1 MTKTIPILSGYDLVE
16 KLQHSSDSV
25 VYRAKQGGKDFADTP
40 RSVIIKLLPVKYPS
54 YQELINFRHQYTIAK
69 DLDIPGVLRLY
80 HLEEHDRGYALVMED
95 YGGIA
100 LDQYPEPLSLPDV
113 LEIAIQL
120 TSTLQLLGKQN
131 IIHKNIN
138 PSNLLINPNTK
149 QIKLIDFSIASLLPR
164 ETQIIVNPDLLE
176 GNLSYISPEQT
187 GRMNRG
193 IDYRSDFYSLGITLY
208 ELLTGRLPFVTT
220 NPIASGVTCG
230 EVWSEATS
238 NPCVAGREAI
248 ELVHCHLS
256 QIAVPANLVNPE
268 IPAVVAQIV
277 AKLMAKN
284 AEDRY
289 QSALGIQHDLAN
301 CLHQW
306 LSINTINEFELAQQD
321 FSDRFILPEKLYGR
335 TAELRT
341 LLDAFQRVSQG
352 HTEMMLVA
360 GFSGIGK
367 TAVINEIHKPI
378 IRQKGYFIKGKYDQ
392 FNRRRP
398 FSGFFQAFRDLIKQL
413 LSESTEQIADWKSQ
427 ILAAVGENAQV
438 LINELPELK
447 QLIGSQQP
455 IRDIEGTASQQRFN
469 LAFQKFI
476 EVFTTAEHPL
486 VIFLDD
492 LQWADAASL
501 KLMKLLMTGKGY
513 LLLLGAYRD
522 NEVSSTH
529 QFILKIEQLK
539 QAAVAVQTISL
550 APLNLADTNQLIAD
564 TLHCTIERTESLAE
578 LVDRK
583 TQGNPFFVTQFL
595 KSLYADGQIRFNR
608 RGYWECDLAQIQS
621 LSVTDDVV
629 ELMADQLQRLPI
641 AAQQIFKL
649 AACIGN
655 QFDLET
661 LVIISEQSRLIVTDA
676 LWEGLQSGL
685 ILPTSQVYKFFQS
698 DTSQEFASE
707 KRVNST
713 YQFLHDRVQQAAYSL
728 IPDRQKQQTHL
739 EIGRLLLANASN
751 EQRREKLFEIVNHFN
766 LAIELVQ
773 KPSER
778 EMLTRLN
785 LKAAQKAQVAT
796 AYSAAYNYA
805 QVGIKLLSNWSEQYN
820 LALTLHETLAEV
832 AFLNGDF
839 AAVPALTK
847 IVLKQ
852 ARSTIDRIKTYE
864 LIIQFHTIQKQ
875 HQQAID
881 SGLEVLQQLG
891 INVGSHPH
899 KLDLFQELIKT
910 KIALGQ
916 KTPEDLLNLPEMVLP
931 EKVAAL
937 KILDLL
943 QMPAYL
949 FSQKL
954 LVVLA
959 AVGVRTT
966 LQHGNNPL
974 AASFYAHY
982 SMVLSSAGDLD
993 KSYQIGQLAMS
1004 LADRYQ
1010 NLAISAKVK
1019 VIIPW
1024 FSQPWRQELRNSIPL
1039 MDESILAAQESCNL
1053 TFLGVSAGMSMLTR
1067 FFAGVPL
1074 DEIVGKMAEIEK
1086 IIIKSKDESS
1096 QLYFALLRQ
1105 TILDLRDKPSSA
1117 TTITTNENKES
1128 SFLSTLYGFRTFSA
1142 YIFEDIP
1149 NALRYADTQ
1158 LLYESPQTTG
1168 MTKIQIWLFDALTR
1182 LAAYPNSKPFVQKH
1196 LMRRVSIDQS
1206 NLLKRAKLMPGN
1218 FQHKVDL
1225 IEAERCRV
1233 LGKFTE
1239 AIELYDLA
1247 ISGAKTNKYLH
1258 EEAIGNEL
1266 AAKFYLEQGRAKIAA
1281 TYLQKAYYC
1290 YARWGASAKI
1300 DDLEQR
1306 YPQLILPIIQQPV
1319 LILR

>member
-1 MTKTIPILSGYDLVE
+1 MTKSIPHLSGYDLVE
-16 KLQHSSDSV
+16 EIQHSSESV
-25 VYRAKQGGKDFADTP
+25 VYRAKQDGGDFAENP
-40 RSVIIKLLPVKYPS
+40 RSVVIKILPAEYPS
-54 YQELINFRHQYTIAK
+54 YQDLINFRHQYTIAK
-69 DLDIPGVLRLY
+69 DLDIPGVLCL
-80 HLEEHDRGYALVMED
+80 HNLEEHDRGYALVMED
-95 YGGIA
+95 CGGIS
-100 LDQYPEPLSLPDV
+100 LDQYREHLSLTDI
-113 LEIAIQL
+113 LDIAIQVIN
-120 TSTLQLLGKQN
+120 TLQSLGKQR

-138 PSNLLINPNTK
+138 PANLLINPTTK

-164 ETQIIVNPDLLE
+164 ETQIIVNPGLLE
-176 GNLSYISPEQT
+176 GNLAYISPEQT

-208 ELLTGRLPFVTT
+208 KLLTGQLPFVTKD
-220 NPIASGVTCG
+220 P
-230 EVWSEATS
+230 
-238 NPCVAGREAI
+238 I
-248 ELVHCHLS
+248 ELVHCHLCE
-256 QIAVPANLVNPE
+256 IATPVNLVNPE
-268 IPAVVAQIV
+268 IPEVIAKIV

-289 QSALGIQHDLAN
+289 QNAQGIQHDLAN

-306 LSINTINEFELAQQD
+306 QSISTINEFELAQQD

-335 TAELRT
+335 TTEIQT
-341 LLDAFQRVSQG
+341 LLAAFDRVSQG

-367 TAVINEIHKPI
+367 TALINEVHKPI
-378 IRQKGYFIKGKYDQ
+378 TRQKGYFIKGKYDQ

-398 FSGFFQAFRDLIKQL
+398 FSGFFQAFRDLIRQL
-413 LSESTEQIADWKSQ
+413 LSENDAQLADWKNR
-427 ILAAVGENAQV
+427 ILVAVGDNAQI

-447 QLIGSQQP
+447 KLIGLQP
-455 IRDIEGTASQQRFN
+455 SIRDMEGTASQQRFN
-469 LAFQKFI
+469 LAFQQFI

-529 QFILKIEQLK
+529 QFMLTIEQLR
-539 QAAVAVQTISL
+539 QAAVMVQTITL
-550 APLNLADTNQLIAD
+550 TPLNLADTNQLIAD
-564 TLHCTIERTESLAE
+564 ALHCSIERIEDLAE

-583 TQGNPFFVTQFL
+583 TKGNPFFATQFL
-595 KSLYADGQIRFNR
+595 KSLHADGLIRFNR
-608 RGYWECDLAQIQS
+608 RGYWECDLAQIQT
-621 LSVTDDVV
+621 LFVTDDVV
-629 ELMADQLQRLPI
+629 ELMADQLQRLPV

-661 LVIISEQSRLIVTDA
+661 LVIISEQSRLATTDA
-676 LWEGLQSGL
+676 LWEGLQAGL

-698 DTSQEFASE
+698 DTSQQFASE
-707 KRVNST
+707 KPVNST

-728 IPDRQKQQTHL
+728 IPDRQKQHTHL

-751 EQRREKLFEIVNHFN
+751 EQRQENFFEIVNHFN

-785 LKAAQKAQVAT
+785 LKAAHKAKVAT
-796 AYSAAYNYA
+796 AYTAAYNYA
-805 QVGIKLLSNWSEQYN
+805 QVGIKLLSSWSEQYD

-847 IVLKQ
+847 VVLKQ
-852 ARSTIDRIKTYE
+852 ARAMIDRIKTYE
-864 LIIQFHTIQKQ
+864 IIIQFHTIQKQ

-891 INVGSHPH
+891 INLSSHPH

-910 KIALGQ
+910 KVALS
-916 KTPEDLLNLPEMVLP
+916 KKSPEDLLNLPEMVLP

-937 KILDLL
+937 RILDLL

-959 AVGVRTT
+959 AVGVRIT
-966 LQHGNNPL
+966 LQYGNNPL

-982 SMVLSSAGDLD
+982 SMVLSSAGELD
-993 KSYQIGQLAMS
+993 KSYQIGQLAMF

-1010 NLAISAKVK
+1010 NLAITAKVK

-1053 TFLGVSAGMSMLTR
+1053 TFLGVSAGMSMLIR

-1074 DEIVGKMAEIEK
+1074 DEIVSKMAEIEK
-1086 IIIKSKDESS
+1086 IIIQSKDESS

-1105 TILDLRDKPSSA
+1105 TILDLHEIPSPV
-1117 TTITTNENKES
+1117 TTITTTESQES

-1142 YIFEDIP
+1142 YIFDDIP
-1149 NALRYADTQ
+1149 AALSYADTQ

-1182 LAAYPNSKPFVQKH
+1182 LAAYPNSKPFAQKQ
-1196 LMRRVSIDQS
+1196 LMKRVLINQS
-1206 NLLKRAKLMPGN
+1206 NLLKRAKLMTGN

-1247 ISGAKTNKYLH
+1247 ISGAKNHKYLQ

-1266 AAKFYLEQGRAKIAA
+1266 AAKFYLERGQEAIAA

-1290 YARWGASAKI
+1290 YARWGAAAKI

-1306 YPQLILPIIQQPV
+1306 YPQLIPPITQQPV
-1319 LILR
+1319 LIPM

>member
-1 MTKTIPILSGYDLVE
+1 MTKTIPHLSGYDLVE
-16 KLQHSSDSV
+16 ELQHGADSV
-25 VYRAKQGGKDFADTP
+25 VYRAKQSGGDLANSP
-40 RSVIIKLLPVKYPS
+40 RSVVIKLLPLEYPS
-54 YQELINFRHQYTIAK
+54 YQDIINFRHQYTIAK
-69 DLDIPGVLRLY
+69 DLDIPGILRIY
-80 HLEEHDRGYALVMED
+80 KLEEHDRGYALVMED
-95 YGGIA
+95 CGGIA
-100 LDQYPEPLSLPDV
+100 LDQYQEHLSLADI
-113 LEIAIQL
+113 LEIAIQI
-120 TSTLQLLGKQN
+120 TSTLQLLGKQR

-138 PSNLLINPNTK
+138 PANLLINPSTK
-149 QIKLIDFSIASLLPR
+149 QVKLIDFSIASLLPR
-164 ETQIIVNPDLLE
+164 ETQVMINPGLLE

-208 ELLTGRLPFVTT
+208 ELLTGQLPFLTT
-220 NPIASGVTCG
+220 DPTEI
-230 EVWSEATS
+230 
-238 NPCVAGREAI
+238 
-248 ELVHCHLS
+248 VHCHIS
-256 QIAVPANLVNPE
+256 QIAAPVNLVNPK
-268 IPAVVAQIV
+268 IPVVVAQIV

-289 QSALGIQHDLAN
+289 QSTQGIQHDLAS

-306 LSINTINEFELAQQD
+306 QSIGTINEFELAQQD
-321 FSDRFILPEKLYGR
+321 FSDRFLLPQKLYGR
-335 TAELRT
+335 ATEIQAMLA
-341 LLDAFQRVSQG
+341 AFDRVSQG
-352 HTEMMLVA
+352 QTEMILVA

-378 IRQKGYFIKGKYDQ
+378 TRQNGYFIKGKYDQ

-413 LSESTEQIADWKSQ
+413 LSENEEQLADWKNR
-427 ILAAVGENAQV
+427 ILMGVGDNGQV

-447 QLIGSQQP
+447 KLIGLQP
-455 IRDIEGTASQQRFN
+455 SIRDMGETASQQRFN

-476 EVFTTAEHPL
+476 EVFTTAQHPL

-522 NEVSSTH
+522 NEVASNH
-529 QFILKIEQLK
+529 QLIQTIEQLK
-539 QAAVAVQTISL
+539 QAAVVVQTITL
-550 APLNLADTNQLIAD
+550 PPITLADTNQLIAD
-564 TLHCTIERTESLAE
+564 TLHCSIERTETLTE

-583 TQGNPFFVTQFL
+583 TQGNPFFATQFL
-595 KSLYADGQIRFNR
+595 KSLHADGLIRYNR
-608 RGYWECDLAQIQS
+608 RGYWECDLAQIQT

-629 ELMADQLQRLPI
+629 ELMTAQLQRLPV

-661 LVIISEQSRLIVTDA
+661 LVIISEQSRLIATDA
-676 LWEGLQSGL
+676 LWEGLQAGL

-698 DTSQEFASE
+698 DNSQQFASE
-707 KRVNST
+707 KPVNST

-728 IPDRQKQQTHL
+728 IPDRQKQRTHL
-739 EIGRLLLANASN
+739 EIGRLLLANTSD
-751 EQRREKLFEIVNHFN
+751 EQRQEKLFEIVNHFN
-766 LAIELVQ
+766 LAIELIQ

-785 LKAAQKAQVAT
+785 LKAAHKAKAAT
-796 AYSAAYNYA
+796 AYGAAYNYA
-805 QVGIKLLSNWSEQYN
+805 QVGIKLLSSWSEQYN

-847 IVLKQ
+847 VVLKQ
-852 ARSTIDRIKTYE
+852 ARATIDRIKTYE
-864 LIIQFHTIQKQ
+864 IIIQFHTIQKQ

-881 SGLEVLQQLG
+881 SGLEILQQLG
-891 INVGSHPH
+891 INLSSHPH

-910 KIALGQ
+910 KMALR
-916 KTPEDLLNLPEMVLP
+916 KKPLEDLLNLPEMVLP

-937 KILDLL
+937 RILDLL

-959 AVGVRTT
+959 AVGVRIT
-966 LQHGNNPL
+966 LQHGNTPL

-982 SMVLSSAGDLD
+982 SMVLSSTGELD
-993 KSYQIGQLAMS
+993 KSYQIGQVAMI

-1010 NLAISAKVK
+1010 NLAIIAKVK

-1074 DEIVGKMAEIEK
+1074 DEIVGKMANIEK
-1086 IIIKSKDESS
+1086 IIMQSKDESS

-1105 TILDLRDKPSSA
+1105 TILDLHEKPSPVA
-1117 TTITTNENKES
+1117 TIVTSESQES

-1142 YIFEDIP
+1142 YIFGDIP
-1149 NALRYADTQ
+1149 TALSYADTQ

-1182 LAAYPNSKPFVQKH
+1182 LAAYPNSKPFVQKQ
-1196 LMRRVSIDQS
+1196 LMRRVLINQS
-1206 NLLKRAKLMPGN
+1206 NLLKRATLMPGN

-1247 ISGAKTNKYLH
+1247 ISGAKNHKYLQ
-1258 EEAIGNEL
+1258 EEAICNEL
-1266 AAKFYLEQGRAKIAA
+1266 AAKFYLERGQEVIAA
-1281 TYLQKAYYC
+1281 TYLRKAYYC
-1290 YARWGASAKI
+1290 YARWGAVAKI

-1306 YPQLILPIIQQPV
+1306 YPQLIPPITQPPA
-1319 LILR
+1319 LIPT

>member
-1 MTKTIPILSGYDLVE
+1 MTKTIPHLSGYDLVE
-16 KLQHSSDSV
+16 ELQHSSDSV
-25 VYRAKQGGKDFADTP
+25 VYRAIQSGGSFADSP
-40 RSVIIKLLPVKYPS
+40 RSVIIKLLPLEYPS
-54 YQELINFRHQYTIAK
+54 YQDLINFRHQYTIAK

-100 LDQYPEPLSLPDV
+100 LDQYPEPLSLADV
-113 LEIAIQL
+113 LEIAIQI
-120 TSTLQLLGKQN
+120 TSIVQLLGKQR

-138 PSNLLINPNTK
+138 PTNLLINPNTK
-149 QIKLIDFSIASLLPR
+149 QIKLIDFSIASLLPS
-164 ETQIIVNPDLLE
+164 ETQIIVNPNLLE
-176 GNLSYISPEQT
+176 GNLAYISPEQT
-187 GRMNRG
+187 GRMNRD
-193 IDYRSDFYSLGITLY
+193 IDYRSDFYNLGVTLY
-208 ELLTGRLPFVTT
+208 ELLTGQLPFVTT
-220 NPIASGVTCG
+220 NP
-230 EVWSEATS
+230 
-238 NPCVAGREAI
+238 I

-256 QIAVPANLVNPE
+256 QIAVPANLVNPK
-268 IPAVVAQIV
+268 IPAIVAQIV

-306 LSINTINEFELAQQD
+306 LSINNINEFELAQQD
-321 FSDRFILPEKLYGR
+321 FSDRFVLPEKLYGR
-335 TAELRT
+335 TAESQT
-341 LLDAFQRVSQG
+341 LLDAFRRVSQG
-352 HTEMMLVA
+352 NTEMMLVA

-367 TAVINEIHKPI
+367 TAAINEIHKPVT
-378 IRQKGYFIKGKYDQ
+378 RQKGYFIKGKYDQ

-413 LSESTEQIADWKSQ
+413 LSENAEQLADWRNR
-427 ILAAVGENAQV
+427 ILAAVGDNGQV

-447 QLIGSQQP
+447 QLIGSQP
-455 IRDIEGTASQQRFN
+455 PVRSIDGTASQQRFN

-476 EVFTTAEHPL
+476 EVFTTAAHPL

-492 LQWADAASL
+492 LQWADKASL
-501 KLMKLLMTGKGY
+501 KLMKLLMAGKGY

-522 NEVSSTH
+522 NEVSSAH
-529 QFILKIEQLK
+529 QFMQTIEQLR
-539 QAAVAVQTISL
+539 QSSVMVQTITL
-550 APLNLADTNQLIAD
+550 TQLNLADTNQLIAD
-564 TLHCTIERTESLAE
+564 TLHCSIERAESLAE

-583 TQGNPFFVTQFL
+583 TQGNPFFTTQFL
-595 KSLYADGQIRFNR
+595 KSLYTDGQIKFNR
-608 RGYWECDLAQIQS
+608 RGYWECDLAQIQA
-621 LSVTDDVV
+621 LSVTDNVV
-629 ELMADQLQRLPI
+629 ELMATQLQKLPF

-661 LVIISEQSRLIVTDA
+661 LVIISEQSRLVTTNA
-676 LWEGLQSGL
+676 LWEGLQAGL

-707 KRVNST
+707 KPVNST

-728 IPDRQKQQTHL
+728 IPDLQKQQTHL
-739 EIGRLLLANASN
+739 GIGRLLLANTSN
-751 EQRREKLFEIVNHFN
+751 EQRQEKLFEIVNHFN
-766 LAIELVQ
+766 LATELVQ
-773 KPSER
+773 KPTER
-778 EMLTRLN
+778 EMLIRLN
-785 LKAAQKAQVAT
+785 LKAAHKAKTAT

-805 QVGIKLLSNWSEQYN
+805 QAGIKLLSSWSEQYD
-820 LALTLHETLAEV
+820 LALMLHETLAEV

-839 AAVPALTK
+839 AAIPALTK
-847 IVLKQ
+847 VVLKQ

-864 LIIQFHTIQKQ
+864 IIIQFHTIQKQ

-891 INVGSHPH
+891 INLSSHPH
-899 KLDLFQELIKT
+899 KLALFQELIKT
-910 KIALGQ
+910 KIALRN
-916 KTPEDLLNLPEMVLP
+916 KAPEDLLNLPEMVLP
-931 EKVAAL
+931 EQVAAL

-949 FSQKL
+949 SSQKL

-959 AVGVRTT
+959 AVGVRVT

-982 SMVLSSAGDLD
+982 SMVLSSLGELD
-993 KSYQIGQLAMS
+993 RSYQIGQVAMI

-1010 NLAISAKVK
+1010 NLAITAKVK
-1019 VIIPW
+1019 VITPW
-1024 FSQPWRQELRNSIPL
+1024 FSQPWRQELRKSIPL

-1053 TFLGVSAGMSMLTR
+1053 TFLGVSAGMSMLIR
-1067 FFAGVPL
+1067 FFVGVPL
-1074 DEIVGKMAEIEK
+1074 DEIMGKMVEIEK
-1086 IIIKSKDESS
+1086 IIIQSKDESS

-1105 TILDLRDKPSSA
+1105 TIWDLYKKPSFV
-1117 TTITTNENKES
+1117 TTIMTSESKES

-1142 YIFEDIP
+1142 YMFDDISA
-1149 NALRYADTQ
+1149 ALDFADTQ
-1158 LLYESPQTTG
+1158 LLYESPQITG

-1182 LAAYPNSKPFVQKH
+1182 LAAYPNSKPFVQKQ
-1196 LMRRVSIDQS
+1196 LMRQVLISQS

-1233 LGKFTE
+1233 LGKLTE

-1247 ISGAKTNKYLH
+1247 IAGAKTHKYLS

-1266 AAKFYLEQGRAKIAA
+1266 AAKFYLERGQETIAA

-1290 YARWGASAKI
+1290 YARWGAVAKI

-1306 YPQLILPIIQQPV
+1306 YPQLIISVLRQPA
-1319 LILR
+1319 LSSR

>member
-1 MTKTIPILSGYDLVE
+1 MTRNIPVLSRYDLVE
-16 KLQHSSDSV
+16 ELQHSSDSV
-25 VYRAKQGGKDFADTP
+25 VFRAKQGSGDSMGLP
-40 RSVIIKLLPVKYPS
+40 RSVIIKLLPVEYPS
-54 YQELINFRHQYTIAK
+54 YQDLINFRHQYTITK
-69 DLDIPGVLRLY
+69 DLDIPGVLRPY

-95 YGGIA
+95 YGGMA
-100 LDQYPEPLSLPDV
+100 LDQYPEPLNLADV

-138 PSNLLINPNTK
+138 PTNLLINPHTK

-164 ETQIIVNPDLLE
+164 ETPLFVNPDLIE
-176 GNLSYISPEQT
+176 GNLAYIAPEQT

-193 IDYRSDFYSLGITLY
+193 IDYRSDFYSLGVTLY
-208 ELLTGRLPFVTT
+208 ELFTGQLPFRTT
-220 NPIASGVTCG
+220 DPIK
-230 EVWSEATS
+230 
-238 NPCVAGREAI
+238 
-248 ELVHCHLS
+248 LVHCHLS
-256 QIAVPANLVNPE
+256 QIAIPANLVNPKV
-268 IPAVVAQIV
+268 PVVVAKIV

-301 CLHQW
+301 CLHHW
-306 LSINTINEFELAQQD
+306 LSMNRINEFELAQQD
-321 FSDRFILPEKLYGR
+321 FSDRFTLPEKLYGR
-335 TAELRT
+335 TAELKT

-352 HTEMMLVA
+352 QTEMMLVA

-378 IRQKGYFIKGKYDQ
+378 TKRKGYFIKGKYDQ

-398 FSGFFQAFRDLIKQL
+398 FAGFFQAFRDLIKQL
-413 LSESTEQIADWKSQ
+413 LSESPEQIADWKSR
-427 ILAAVGENAQV
+427 ILAAVGDNGQV

-447 QLIGSQQP
+447 QLIGLQP
-455 IRDIEGTASQQRFN
+455 SIRNIEGTASQQRFN

-476 EVFTTAEHPL
+476 EVFTTPEHPL

-492 LQWADAASL
+492 LQWVDAASL
-501 KLMKLLMTGKGY
+501 KLMQLLMTGRGY

-522 NEVSSTH
+522 NEVTSDH
-529 QFILKIEQLK
+529 QLILAIEQL
-539 QAAVAVQTISL
+539 QRTATVQTIL
-550 APLNLADTNQLIAD
+550 LTPLNLADTNQLIAD
-564 TLHCTIERTESLAE
+564 TLHCPIERTESLAE

-583 TQGNPFFVTQFL
+583 TQGNPFFTTQFL
-595 KSLYADGQIRFNR
+595 KALHTDGQIRFNR

-621 LSVTDDVV
+621 LSVTDNVV

-698 DTSQEFASE
+698 DASQDFASE
-707 KRVNST
+707 KPVNST

-728 IPDRQKQQTHL
+728 IPERQKQQAHL
-739 EIGRLLLANASN
+739 EIGRLLLANTSD

-766 LAIELVQ
+766 LTIELIQ

-778 EMLTRLN
+778 EMLVMLN
-785 LKAAQKAQVAT
+785 LQAAQKAKAAT
-796 AYSAAYNYA
+796 AYSAASNYA
-805 QVGIKLLSNWSEQYN
+805 QVGIKLLSGWSEQYN
-820 LALTLHETLAEV
+820 LALTLHEILAEV

-839 AAVPALTK
+839 ASVPALTK
-847 IVLKQ
+847 VVLKQ

-864 LIIQFHTIQKQ
+864 IIIQFHTIQKQ

-891 INVGSHPH
+891 INIKSHPH

-910 KIALGQ
+910 KVALS
-916 KTPEDLLNLPEMVLP
+916 KKSAEDLLNLPEMVLP

-937 KILDLL
+937 RILDLL

-949 FSQKL
+949 CSQKL

-959 AVGVRTT
+959 AVGVRIT
-966 LQHGNNPL
+966 LQHGNSPL

-982 SMVLSSAGDLD
+982 SMVLSSTGALD
-993 KSYQIGQLAMS
+993 KSYQIGQLAMI

-1010 NLAISAKVK
+1010 NLAITAKVK

-1024 FSQPWRQELRNSIPL
+1024 FSQPWQQALRNSIPL
-1039 MDESILAAQESCNL
+1039 MDASILAAQESCNL

-1074 DEIVGKMAEIEK
+1074 DEIMDKMPAMAK
-1086 IIIKSKDESS
+1086 IIVQSKDESS

-1105 TILDLRDKPSSA
+1105 TILDLHEKPSSVA
-1117 TTITTNENKES
+1117 TITTNASKES

-1142 YIFEDIP
+1142 YIFNDIP
-1149 NALRYADTQ
+1149 TALSYADTQ

-1182 LAAYPNSKPFVQKH
+1182 LAAYPDSKPFVQKH
-1196 LMRRVSIDQS
+1196 LMKQVLINQR

-1225 IEAERCRV
+1225 IAAERCRV
-1233 LGKFTE
+1233 LRKFTE

-1247 ISGAKTNKYLH
+1247 ISGAKTHKYLH

-1266 AAKFYLEQGRAKIAA
+1266 AAKFYLERGQATIAA
-1281 TYLQKAYYC
+1281 DYFQKAYYC
-1290 YARWGASAKI
+1290 YARWGATAKI
-1300 DDLEQR
+1300 DDLQRR
-1306 YPQLILPIIQQPV
+1306 YPQLISPIIQQPA
-1319 LILR
+1319 LISG